1 MAYYLNKITSM
12 FSQSSKS
19 SNKKE
24 ENVQHSI
31 MFLNPNNPNKKP
43 PPSSFTD
50 VFDLFLNELII
61 DWIDDNEC
69 NITNNR

>member
-1 MAYYLNKITSM
+1 MACYLNKIAS
-12 FSQSSKS
+12 
-19 SNKKE
+19 
-24 ENVQHSI
+24 

-61 DWIDDNEC
+61 DWID
-69 NITNNR
+69 IP

>member
-50 VFDLFLNELII
+50 VSYKVTLF
-61 DWIDDNEC
+61 
-69 NITNNR
+69 